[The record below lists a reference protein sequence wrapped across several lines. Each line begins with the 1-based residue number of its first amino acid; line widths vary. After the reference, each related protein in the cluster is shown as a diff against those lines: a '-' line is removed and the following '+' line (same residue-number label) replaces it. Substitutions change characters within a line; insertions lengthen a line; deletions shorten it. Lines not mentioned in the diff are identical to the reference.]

1 MTTIQSVV
9 LSSES
14 HMEHP
19 EAYEEDEGRRMEVIT
34 PEECV
39 DVDFSCFESRL
50 VDPNINTDQ
59 VKRVILMDK
68 SVYNYALNA
77 DKTTRQNFTN
87 ALEGLKPNS
96 VRQTGVKDTVVHR
109 RSIIGAA
116 KTFELLAS
124 KFYDSSNNERVILF
138 TPFVGGEVEGKPP
151 LSHQTCL
158 CVTCFLNV
166 LFFLGIINIGVLVW
180 SVTPDAEASLHK
192 TLVDNTE

>member
-1 MTTIQSVV
+1 
-9 LSSES
+9 
-14 HMEHP
+14 MEHP
-19 EAYEEDEGRRMEVIT
+19 DAYEEDEGRRMEVLT

-96 VRQTGVKDTVVHR
+96 VRQSGVKDTVVHR

-116 KTFELLAS
+116 NTFELLAA

-138 TPFVGGEVEGKPP
+138 TPFVGGEIEGKSP
-151 LSHQTCL
+151 LSHQIVPLLPSFSKCSPL
-158 CVTCFLNV
+158 S
-166 LFFLGIINIGVLVW
+166 LGIINIGVLVW